1 MSYLADFL
9 QIGVRMASK
18 ERSMPKHVGLIMD
31 GNGRWAKAH
40 MLPRVMG
47 HNAGTKTL
55 KRIALKASDMGI
67 TNLTVYAFST
77 ENWKR
82 SEEEVSGIF
91 KLLVKFVNS
100 ELQELKDKNVHV
112 NILGDRD
119 KLPDYVCESLDKLV
133 GETSHCDGMNF
144 NIALNYGGRAELVR
158 SVKAICEDVKAGRID
173 ADDIDEELISS
184 HLYTG

>member
-55 KRIALKASDMGI
+55 KRIALKASDM
-67 TNLTVYAFST
+67 
-77 ENWKR
+77 
-82 SEEEVSGIF
+82 
-91 KLLVKFVNS
+91 
-100 ELQELKDKNVHV
+100 
-112 NILGDRD
+112 
-119 KLPDYVCESLDKLV
+119 
-133 GETSHCDGMNF
+133 
-144 NIALNYGGRAELVR
+144 
-158 SVKAICEDVKAGRID
+158 
-173 ADDIDEELISS
+173 
-184 HLYTG
+184 